1 MSKHLLIRLVALLAA
16 LALVATACGGD
27 DDDVDATRD
36 DPVETA
42 DDGGGEEVIPTP
54 TPPIGEVDNTDLS
67 IKPLVEVPA
76 GDPPAEL
83 TVTDVVDGEG
93 AVAAAGDLLIME
105 YVGVAYSDGLQFDAS
120 WDRGQPFTFFLGEG
134 QVIQGWDD
142 GIEGMAVGGRRELVI
157 PPDLAY
163 GEGGSGTGAIGPN
176 ETLIFVVDLVG
187 VVAGDAEKPEVDV
200 PAEPLEAAGV
210 RPDVEVPAELGSG
223 ELIST
228 DLVEGDGDTAD
239 PGDLV
244 AVRYVGVAASTGQDA
259 DSAWGPGIVRT
270 FTVGEP
276 NALITEGLVEGVEGM
291 AVGGRRQLVV
301 PPELGLPD
309 PEINPASGETLV
321 YVVELVGTQSPD
333 LEKPEVTVPD
343 APATELGVTDLVD
356 GDGPV
361 ATAGSTLVMQYVGVA
376 QSSGVEFD
384 ASWDR
389 GQPFTFTLGQGQV
402 IQGWDDG
409 IEGMAAGGR
418 RELVI
423 PADQAYGDAGS
434 GENIGPGET
443 LVFVVDLIAVASAPS
458 VESTDLIVGDGA
470 TAERGQTLWV
480 HYVGVSQS
488 NGEQFDASWDR
499 GIDQFFTFALG
510 VGQVIPGW
518 DQGLVGMQVGGR
530 RQLVIPPDLAY
541 GDTGAGGG
549 LIGPGETLV
558 FVVDLVAIG

>member
-1 MSKHLLIRLVALLAA
+1 MSKHLLIRLAALLAA
-16 LALVATACGGD
+16 FALIAAACGGD
-27 DDDVDATRD
+27 DDDGVEATD
-36 DPVETA
+36 GGGVEAA
-42 DDGGGEEVIPTP
+42 DDGAEEVVPTP
-54 TPPIGEVDNTDLS
+54 TPSGEVDNTDLTT
-67 IKPLVEVPA
+67 KPLVEVPA
-76 GDPPAEL
+76 GDPPTAL
-83 TVTDVVDGEG
+83 AITDIVEG
-93 AVAAAGDLLIME
+93 GGATAAAGDVLIME

-120 WDRGQPFTFFLGEG
+120 WDRGQPFTFTLGEG

-176 ETLIFVVDLVG
+176 ETLVFVVDLVG
-187 VVAGDAEKPEVDV
+187 VIPADAEKPAVDV
-200 PAEPLEAAGV
+200 PAEPLEAAGT
-210 RPDVEVPAELGSG
+210 RPDVEVPAQLGSG

-228 DLVEGDGDTAD
+228 DLVEGDGEIAD
-239 PGDLV
+239 AGDLV
-244 AVRYVGVAASTGQDA
+244 AVRYVGVAASTGEDA

-276 NALITEGLVEGVEGM
+276 NALITEGLVQGVEGM

-309 PEINPASGETLV
+309 PEINPAAGDTLV
-321 YVVELVGTQSPD
+321 YVVELVGAQSPD

-343 APATELGVTDLVD
+343 AAATALEVTDLVV

-376 QSSGVEFD
+376 QSTEAEFD

-402 IQGWDDG
+402 ISGWDDG

-458 VESTDLIVGDGA
+458 VESTDLIVGEGA

-488 NGEQFDASWDR
+488 TGEQFDASWDR
-499 GIDQFFTFALG
+499 GNDQIFPFVLG

-549 LIGPGETLV
+549 LIAPGETLV

>member
-1 MSKHLLIRLVALLAA
+1 MSKHLLIRLAALLAA
-16 LALVATACGGD
+16 FALIAAACGGD
-27 DDDVDATRD
+27 DDDGVEATD
-36 DPVETA
+36 GGGVEAA
-42 DDGGGEEVIPTP
+42 DDGAEEVVPTP
-54 TPPIGEVDNTDLS
+54 TPSGEVDNTDLTT
-67 IKPLVEVPA
+67 KPLVEVPA
-76 GDPPAEL
+76 GDPPTAL
-83 TVTDVVDGEG
+83 AITDIVEG
-93 AVAAAGDLLIME
+93 GGATAAAGDVLIME

-120 WDRGQPFTFFLGEG
+120 WDRGQPFTFTLGEG

-176 ETLIFVVDLVG
+176 ETLVFVVDLVG
-187 VVAGDAEKPEVDV
+187 VIPADAEKPAVDV
-200 PAEPLEAAGV
+200 PAEPLEAAGT
-210 RPDVEVPAELGSG
+210 RPDVEVPAQLGSG

-228 DLVEGDGDTAD
+228 DLVEGDGEIAD
-239 PGDLV
+239 AGDLV
-244 AVRYVGVAASTGQDA
+244 AVRYVGVAASTGEDA

-276 NALITEGLVEGVEGM
+276 NALITEGLVQGVEGM

-309 PEINPASGETLV
+309 PEINPAAGDTLV
-321 YVVELVGTQSPD
+321 YVVELVGAQSPD

-343 APATELGVTDLVD
+343 AAATALEVTDLVV

-376 QSSGVEFD
+376 QSTEVEFD

-402 IQGWDDG
+402 ISGWDDG

-458 VESTDLIVGDGA
+458 VESTDLIVGEGA

-488 NGEQFDASWDR
+488 TGEQFDASWDR
-499 GIDQFFTFALG
+499 GNDQIFPFVLG

-549 LIGPGETLV
+549 LIAPGETLV

>member
-1 MSKHLLIRLVALLAA
+1 MSKHLLIRLAALLAA
-16 LALVATACGGD
+16 FALIAAACGGD
-27 DDDVDATRD
+27 DDDGVEATD
-36 DPVETA
+36 GGGVEAA
-42 DDGGGEEVIPTP
+42 DDGAEEVVPTP
-54 TPPIGEVDNTDLS
+54 TPSGEVDNTDLTT
-67 IKPLVEVPA
+67 KPLVEVPA
-76 GDPPAEL
+76 GDPPTAL
-83 TVTDVVDGEG
+83 AITDIVEG
-93 AVAAAGDLLIME
+93 GGATAAAGDVLIME

-120 WDRGQPFTFFLGEG
+120 WDRGQPFTFTLGEG

-176 ETLIFVVDLVG
+176 ETLVFVVDLVG
-187 VVAGDAEKPEVDV
+187 VIPADAEKPAVDV
-200 PAEPLEAAGV
+200 PAEPLEAAGT
-210 RPDVEVPAELGSG
+210 RPDVEVPAQLGSG

-228 DLVEGDGDTAD
+228 DLVEGDGEIAD
-239 PGDLV
+239 AGDLV
-244 AVRYVGVAASTGQDA
+244 AVRYVGVAASTGEDA

-276 NALITEGLVEGVEGM
+276 NALITEGLVQGVEGM

-309 PEINPASGETLV
+309 PEINPASGDTLV
-321 YVVELVGTQSPD
+321 YVVELVGAQSPD

-343 APATELGVTDLVD
+343 AAVTALEVTDLVV

-376 QSSGVEFD
+376 QSTEAEFD

-402 IQGWDDG
+402 ISGWDDG

-458 VESTDLIVGDGA
+458 VESTDLIVGEGA

-488 NGEQFDASWDR
+488 TGEQFDASWDR
-499 GIDQFFTFALG
+499 GNDQIFPFVLG

-549 LIGPGETLV
+549 LIAPGETLV

>member
-1 MSKHLLIRLVALLAA
+1 MSKQLLIRLVALVAA
-16 LALVATACGGD
+16 LALIAAACGGD
-27 DDDVDATRD
+27 DDDAT
-36 DPVETA
+36 TA
-42 DDGGGEEVIPTP
+42 TDGGANTEDGGDEEIPTP
-54 TPPIGEVDNTDLS
+54 TPSGEVDNTDLTT
-67 IKPLVEVPA
+67 KPLVEVPA
-76 GDPPAEL
+76 GDPPTAL
-83 TVTDVVDGEG
+83 VVDDIVDGDG
-93 AVAAAGDLLIME
+93 VVAGSGDVLIME

-120 WDRGQPFTFFLGEG
+120 WDRGQPLTFTLGQG

-187 VVAGDAEKPEVDV
+187 VVPADAAKPAVDV
-200 PAEPLEAAGV
+200 PAEPLAAAGV
-210 RPDVEVPAELGSG
+210 RPDVEVPAQLGSG
-223 ELIST
+223 ELISS
-228 DLVEGDGDTAD
+228 DLTVGDGEAAEA
-239 PGDLV
+239 GDLV
-244 AVRYVGVAASTGQDA
+244 AVRYVGVAASSGDDA

-270 FTVGEP
+270 FTLGEP
-276 NALITEGLVEGVEGM
+276 NDLITDGLEQGVEGM
-291 AVGGRRQLVV
+291 AVGGLRQLVV
-301 PPELGLPD
+301 PPELGLSD
-309 PEINPASGETLV
+309 PEVNPAADDTIV
-321 YVVELVGTQSPD
+321 YVVELLGIQDPD
-333 LEKPEVTVPD
+333 LSKPEVTVP
-343 APATELGVTDLVD
+343 ATAATELEVTDLVA
-356 GDGPV
+356 GTGPI
-361 ATAGSTLVMQYVGVA
+361 ATSGSTLVMQYVGVG
-376 QSSGVEFD
+376 QSTDEEFD

-434 GENIGPGET
+434 GDSIGPGET
-443 LVFVVDLIAVASAPS
+443 LVFVVDLIAVASAPQ
-458 VESTDLIVGDGA
+458 VEATDLAVGDGP

-488 NGEQFDASWDR
+488 TGEQFDASWDR
-499 GIDQFFTFALG
+499 GNDQLFPFVLG

-530 RQLVIPPDLAY
+530 RQLVIPPELAY

-549 LIGPGETLV
+549 LIAPGETLV

>member
-16 LALVATACGGD
+16 FVLIATACGGD
-27 DDDVDATRD
+27 DDDVATGD
-36 DPVETA
+36 DGATTV
-42 DDGGGEEVIPTP
+42 DDGGDEAIPTP
-54 TPPIGEVDNTDLS
+54 TPSGEVDNTDLS
-67 IKPLVEVPA
+67 SKPLVQVPA

-83 TVTDVVDGEG
+83 TITDVVEGGG
-93 AVAAAGDLLIME
+93 AVAASGDVLIME

-120 WDRGQPFTFFLGEG
+120 WDRGQPFTFTLGQG
-134 QVIQGWDD
+134 QVISGWDE

-157 PPDLAY
+157 PPDMAY

-176 ETLIFVVDLVG
+176 ETLIFMVDLVG
-187 VVAGDAEKPEVDV
+187 VVAADATKPEVDV
-200 PAEPLEAAGV
+200 PAEPLEAVGA
-210 RPDVEVPAELGSG
+210 RPEVEVPADLGSG

-228 DLVEGDGDTAD
+228 DIEVGDGETAD
-239 PGDLV
+239 AGDLV
-244 AVRYVGVAASTGQDA
+244 AVRFVGVAASNGAEA

-270 FTVGEP
+270 FTVGEA
-276 NALITEGLVEGVEGM
+276 NALVTEGLVQGVEGM
-291 AVGGRRQLVV
+291 AVGGVRELVV

-309 PEINPASGETLV
+309 PEINPASGDTLV
-321 YVVELVGTQSPD
+321 YVVELLGVQSPD
-333 LEKPEVTVPD
+333 LAKPEVTVPES
-343 APATELGVTDLVD
+343 PATALEVTDIVD

-376 QSSGVEFD
+376 QSTEVEFD

-402 IQGWDDG
+402 IRGWDDG

-423 PADQAYGDAGS
+423 PADQAYGDTGS
-434 GENIGPGET
+434 GDNIGPGET
-443 LVFVVDLIAVASAPS
+443 LVFVVDLIAVATAPS

-488 NGEQFDASWDR
+488 TGEQFDSSWDR
-499 GIDQFFTFALG
+499 GNDQLFPFVLG

-549 LIGPGETLV
+549 LIAPGETLV
-558 FVVDLVAIG
+558 FVVDLIAIG

>member
-1 MSKHLLIRLVALLAA
+1 MSKHLLIRLVALFAA
-16 LALVATACGGD
+16 LTLIAAACGGD
-27 DDDVDATRD
+27 DDDGAV
-36 DPVETA
+36 VA
-42 DDGGGEEVIPTP
+42 DDDGTVAADGGAEEVVPTP
-54 TPPIGEVDNTDLS
+54 TPSGEVDNTDLES
-67 IKPLVEVPA
+67 KPLVEVPA
-76 GDPPAEL
+76 GDPPTDL
-83 TVTDVVDGEG
+83 TITEIVEGDGT
-93 AVAAAGDLLIME
+93 VAAAGDVLIME

-120 WDRGQPFTFFLGEG
+120 WDRGQPLSFTLGEG
-134 QVIQGWDD
+134 QVIKGWDD

-163 GEGGSGTGAIGPN
+163 GVSGSGTGAIGPD

-187 VVAGDAEKPEVDV
+187 VVPADAEKPTVDV
-200 PAEPLEAAGV
+200 PAEPLAAAGA
-210 RPDVEVPAELGSG
+210 RPDVEVPGELGSG

-239 PGDLV
+239 AGDLV
-244 AVRYVGVAASTGQDA
+244 AVRYVGVAASTGEDA
-259 DSAWGPGIVRT
+259 DSAWGPGIVRS
-270 FTVGEP
+270 FTIGEP
-276 NALITEGLVEGVEGM
+276 SDLITDGLEQGVEGM
-291 AVGGRRQLVV
+291 AVGGTRQLIV
-301 PPELGLPD
+301 PPDLGLTD
-309 PEINPASGETLV
+309 PEVNPAADDTLV
-321 YVVELVGTQSPD
+321 YVVELLGAQDPELT
-333 LEKPEVTVPD
+333 KPEVTVPD
-343 APATELGVTDLVD
+343 TAATELGITDIAE
-356 GDGPV
+356 GTGTV
-361 ATAGSTLVMQYVGVA
+361 ATAGSTLVMQYVGVG
-376 QSSGVEFD
+376 QSTGEEFD
-384 ASWDR
+384 ASWNR

-402 IQGWDDG
+402 IRGWDDG

-434 GENIGPGET
+434 GDNIGPGET

-458 VESTDLIVGDGA
+458 VESTDLIVGEGA

-488 NGEQFDASWDR
+488 TGEQFDASWDR
-499 GIDQFFTFALG
+499 GNDQIFPFVLG

-549 LIGPGETLV
+549 LIAPGETLV